1 MKKDAFVIMPFSPTP
16 SCKDWT
22 EIYDHVFRP
31 SLIDLGWTCER
42 ASPETGSLIA
52 SIVDKLSTATVVL
65 ADVTDRNANVFY
77 ELGVRH
83 SLSRRTIMVS
93 QSTEHVP
100 SDLKGYWHVV
110 YGLMPAK
117 ITHFK
122 EDLKRILGRIEEDPD
137 RNDNP
142 VADYL
147 TIKNHS
153 VFASENKQNVKR
165 LNALLTEINGNIF
178 EINSLLQDKSPARP
192 RALLTTSA
200 ISLLLDTY
208 YVDLGTEAL
217 RLAYEFRRCVAVLAQ
232 DPQSKNMVAEGLGL
246 GRKLEEIITQ
256 ARNELQR
263 GSFVEP
269 VAPSFMQWVTSP
281 SSRRPVSYHC
291 AVCGGATGSS
301 LCPACGG
308 VDHHINCQ

>member
-31 SLIDLGWTCER
+31 SLVDLGWTCER

-52 SIVDKLSTATVVL
+52 SIVDKLSTVTVVL

-117 ITHFK
+117 ITQFR
-122 EDLKRILGRIEEDPD
+122 EDLKRILARIEEDPD

-153 VFASENKQNVKR
+153 VVATENKQNVKR

-178 EINSLLQDKSPARP
+178 ELDALLQDKSPPGP
-192 RALLTTSA
+192 RALLSTSA

-217 RLAYEFRRCVAVLAQ
+217 RLAYEFRRSVVVLAQ
-232 DPQSKNMVAEGLGL
+232 APQSPNMVAVGLGL
-246 GRKLEEIITQ
+246 GRKLQKIIAQ
-256 ARNELQR
+256 ARDDIQR

-269 VAPSFMQWVTSP
+269 VTPSFMQWMTSSP
-281 SSRRPVSYHC
+281 SRRLTTYSCSHCGAPAESDPCPVC
-291 AVCGGATGSS
+291 NSS
-301 LCPACGG
+301 D
-308 VDHHINCQ
+308 DHVRCR